1 MRCSRLILAS
11 TLVFLPACAS
21 KVQTVAQPIVTP
33 QMRLASADA
42 HMRAGCLDCLEN
54 AYREYVA
61 LRSDSMVG
69 EAAKQGALR
78 AAEHAARR
86 RRLHVIVGEEVS
98 SRDGHIIGLFLEH
111 RVKPGMSA
119 AASVHAIHEQGGL
132 AIAAHPFWRTRVPA
146 MPRRRAANS
155 SESGGRSD

>member
-1 MRCSRLILAS
+1 MRIQTTACEYSAPSAGHRCLRTGMRCSRLILAS

-78 AAEHAARR
+78 AAVLVAVRKNE
-86 RRLHVIVGEEVS
+86 L
-98 SRDGHIIGLFLEH
+98 GLL
-111 RVKPGMSA
+111 
-119 AASVHAIHEQGGL
+119 
-132 AIAAHPFWRTRVPA
+132 
-146 MPRRRAANS
+146 
-155 SESGGRSD
+155 